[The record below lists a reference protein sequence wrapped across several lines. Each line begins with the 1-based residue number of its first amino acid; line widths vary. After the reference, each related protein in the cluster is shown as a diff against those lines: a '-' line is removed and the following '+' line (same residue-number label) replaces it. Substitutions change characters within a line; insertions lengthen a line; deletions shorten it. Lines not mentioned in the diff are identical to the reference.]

1 MVWHQMGV
9 VRNQEEVVTEVELVE
24 NQEVVT
30 EVVLLENLEQV
41 QLDGTHACVE
51 CGVMHKLG

>member
-1 MVWHQMGV
+1 MGV